1 MFRIAL
7 RSHIGGV
14 VGWGGFMTLF
24 AFVEAGSFTRVAA
37 ATPGGRDQLANG
49 LLSIAQQTS
58 YLLPNPE
65 HLNTLGGYVGW
76 FLFGYI
82 PLFYGVWAVVAGTAA
97 SRGDEE
103 KGLVDQWLA
112 TGIPR
117 WRLLLVRFAAFTVAV
132 MVAIALPMVAVA
144 AIALAAGE
152 PLSVGGMILGG
163 IPSVAT
169 CAVGFAIGLLGGQ
182 MVATRRNAL
191 GVGMIVVLGLY
202 LLNGFSRQDANL
214 KPYRWI
220 SPFSYSD
227 LSDPIVTGGHLDIPG
242 VTVIG
247 VMAVVVLLLAI
258 RAFSKRD
265 LGSTVFGHGRS
276 AHKPLRMADTNP
288 LVRIPVLVT
297 LWDQRIG
304 LITWSVAISLYAA
317 MNISLVRPFVKFFA
331 SQGTDSVLAAQ
342 AKAAFG
348 TGKADPYAGFIGVE
362 WYTVACLLL
371 AAFAITQVARWASD
385 DTEGRL
391 EMTLSAGVPRW
402 RVIAERVVAL
412 SIAALILLMVN
423 TIAVYAAAHNNQID
437 LDVARVIAA
446 SILVI
451 PMALAFGGIG
461 AAIAAVRPR
470 PAMIVLAGVLLL
482 SYMFPLMAV
491 PMFAP
496 HQPPDWFVNL
506 SVFKLYGVPLTD
518 GTNWPGLWALTAIV
532 VIGFGGALVAMQRR
546 EVGR

>member
-14 VGWGGFMTLF
+14 LGWGGFMAVF
-24 AFVEAGSFTRVAA
+24 AMVEAGSFTRVAA
-37 ATPGGRDQLANG
+37 ATPGGRDQLAAG
-49 LLSIAQQTS
+49 LMSIAQQTS

-103 KGLVDQWLA
+103 RGLVDQWLT
-112 TGIPR
+112 TGLPR
-117 WRLLLVRFAAFTVAV
+117 WRYLLVRFAAFIVAVTVAL
-132 MVAIALPMVAVA
+132 ALPMAVIA
-144 AIALAAGE
+144 AIALASNE
-152 PLSVGGMILGG
+152 PLNIGGMILGG
-163 IPSVAT
+163 FPSIAA
-169 CAVGFAIGLLGGQ
+169 CAASFAIGLLAGQ
-182 MVATRRNAL
+182 LVATRRNAL
-191 GVGMIVVLGLY
+191 GVAMIVVLGLF
-202 LLNGFSRQDANL
+202 LLNGFSRQDADL
-214 KPYRWI
+214 KAYKWI
-220 SPFSYSD
+220 SPFAYVD
-227 LSDPIVTGGHLDIPG
+227 LSDPIVTGGHLDIVG
-242 VTVIG
+242 
-247 VMAVVVLLLAI
+247 VVVLCVMAIVVLLVAM
-258 RAFSKRD
+258 RAFSNRD
-265 LGSTVFGHGRS
+265 LGTTVFGSGKS
-276 AHKPLRMADTNP
+276 EHKPQRAADTNP
-288 LVRIPVLVT
+288 FVRTPVLVT
-297 LWDQRIG
+297 LWDQRVG
-304 LITWSVAISLYAA
+304 LITWSVAIGLYAA
-317 MNISLVRPFVKFFA
+317 MNINLVRPFVKFFS
-331 SQGTDSVLAAQ
+331 SQGADSMLAAQ

-348 TGKADPYAGFIGVE
+348 TGKSDPYAGFIGAE

-371 AAFAITQVARWASD
+371 AAFAITQVSRWASD

-402 RVIAERVVAL
+402 RVIAERAIAL
-412 SIAALILLMVN
+412 SLAAIFLLTFN
-423 TIAVYAAAHNNQID
+423 TVAVYSSARSNHID
-437 LDVARVIAA
+437 LDVARVIVA

-451 PMALAFGGIG
+451 PMALAFGGLG

-470 PAMIVLAGVLLL
+470 PAMIALACVLLV

-506 SVFKLYGVPLTD
+506 SVFRLYGVPLTD

-532 VIGFGGALVAMQRR
+532 VIGFGAALVAMQRR

>member
-7 RSHIGGV
+7 RSHITGV
-14 VGWGGFMTLF
+14 LGWGGLLTLL
-24 AFVEAGSFTRVAA
+24 AVVEAGSFTRVAA
-37 ATPGGRDQLANG
+37 ATPGGRDQLAAG
-49 LLSIAQQTS
+49 MMSIAQQTS
-58 YLLPNPE
+58 YLLPNPG

-76 FLFGYI
+76 FLFGYM

-112 TGIPR
+112 TGMPR
-117 WRLLLVRFAAFTVAV
+117 WRLLLVRFAAFAVAVTVATG
-132 MVAIALPMVAVA
+132 LPMVVVA
-144 AIALAAGE
+144 AIALGANE
-152 PLSVGGMILGG
+152 PLNIGGMILQGLPG
-163 IPSVAT
+163 IAT
-169 CAVGFAIGLLGGQ
+169 SGVCFAIGLLAGQ
-182 MVATRRNAL
+182 LVATRRNAL
-191 GVGMIVVLGLY
+191 GVGMIAVLGLY
-202 LLNGFSRQDANL
+202 LLNGFSRQDADL

-220 SPFSYSD
+220 SPFAYSD

-242 VTVIG
+242 VLVIC
-247 VMAVVVLLLAI
+247 VMAAAVLQLAI
-258 RAFSKRD
+258 GAFSNRD
-265 LGSTVFGHGRS
+265 LGSTLFGQAKS
-276 AHKPLRMADTNP
+276 AHKPMRVADTNP
-288 LVRIPVLVT
+288 LVRTPVLVS

-304 LITWSVAISLYAA
+304 LITWSVAIGLYAA
-317 MNISLVRPFVKFFA
+317 MNISLVRPFVKFFT
-331 SQGTDSVLAAQ
+331 SQGTDSVMAAQ

-348 TGKADPYAGFIGVE
+348 TGKSDPYAGFIGAE

-371 AAFAITQVARWASD
+371 AAFAITQVSRWASD
-385 DTEGRL
+385 DTEGRV

-402 RVIAERVVAL
+402 RVIVERVATLSVA
-412 SIAALILLMVN
+412 AAILLTFN
-423 TIAVYAAAHNNQID
+423 TIAVYAAAHKNQID

-451 PMALAFGGIG
+451 PMALAFGGLG
-461 AAIAAVRPR
+461 AAIAAIRPR
-470 PAMIVLAGVLLL
+470 PAMIALTSVLVA

-532 VIGFGGALVAMQRR
+532 AIGFGGAFVAMERR